1 MSFTLRKAMPEDRE
15 KIAALIADSVRGLA
29 TDDYDAAQIELS
41 IQTVFGVDDQLIKD
55 RTYFVAV
62 GDEGEIVGCGGW
74 SKRKTLYGASA
85 YGQSRDPESL
95 DPTTD
100 AAKIRAFFI
109 HPEWARRGI
118 GSAILDACEE
128 EARAEGF
135 TTAEMMATL
144 PGVKLYAVRGYAGD
158 EGVNVPLDDT
168 VSIKCIRMKKGL

>member
-1 MSFTLRKAMPEDRE
+1 MDFILRKAEFSDAA
-15 KIAALIADSVRGLA
+15 KIAALIAASVRGLA

-62 GDEGEIVGCGGW
+62 DEDGELVGCGGW

-85 YGQSRDPESL
+85 YEQSRDPESL
-95 DPTTD
+95 DPAVD

-128 EARAEGF
+128 EAREQGF
-135 TTAEMMATL
+135 ASAEMMATL

-158 EGVNVPLDDT
+158 EEVDVPLDDT